1 MIKVGKRQKLVIN
14 NFASVGAYL
23 FAGTDDDKDNIL
35 LPNNEIEGK
44 DLKEGDEVEVLIY
57 RDSED
62 RLIATFRKT
71 EALVGT
77 LAKLEVVDDNPI
89 LGAFLDWGLNK
100 DLMLPNSQKET
111 KVEIG
116 KKYLVGLYEDSKGR
130 VSATM
135 KIYKFLM
142 PSNDIKK
149 GDIVNAT
156 VYRVNDEI
164 GTFVAVEDRYFGL
177 IPKSECFEEYSVG
190 DELTLRVT
198 RVREDKKLSATGIF
212 EGKVLLRWYI
222 NNKGVF
228 LFDDIEEYSD
238 DYRNNQ
244 FVGTWTSYKTGVK
257 KVANWGICRIPCS
270 GDLDWGAAEFSP
282 APEYRKYGWEDY
294 KP

>member
-1 MIKVGKRQKLVIN
+1 MNKWRKNDKKLEKDKNLVIN

-35 LPNNEIEGK
+35 LPNNELEGR

-77 LAKLEVVDDNPI
+77 LAKLEVVDDNPR

-156 VYRVNDEI
+156 VYRVMM
-164 GTFVAVEDRYFGL
+164 
-177 IPKSECFEEYSVG
+177 K
-190 DELTLRVT
+190 
-198 RVREDKKLSATGIF
+198 
-212 EGKVLLRWYI
+212 
-222 NNKGVF
+222 
-228 LFDDIEEYSD
+228 
-238 DYRNNQ
+238 
-244 FVGTWTSYKTGVK
+244 
-257 KVANWGICRIPCS
+257 
-270 GDLDWGAAEFSP
+270 
-282 APEYRKYGWEDY
+282 
-294 KP
+294 